1 MRLEEALGVLR
12 AELEVYTREAMLA
25 DWATTQY
32 HLADVLKTLGE
43 RASNMSRLQEARSGV
58 VNCDTTH
65 AKVVVSV

>member
-43 RASNMSRLQEARSGV
+43 RASNMS
-58 VNCDTTH
+58 
-65 AKVVVSV
+65 